1 MRPSL
6 PFLSL
11 PSFVSVVIFLCGM
24 KATAAFDRG
33 RRKRLLHA
41 AAWAAP
47 SLKLWLSRLASKG
60 RQCEERLGRGGACL
74 CDTFIYTP
82 ARVGFLGTDTPTC
95 LRADLYPLR

>member
-1 MRPSL
+1 
-6 PFLSL
+6 
-11 PSFVSVVIFLCGM
+11 M

-74 CDTFIYTP
+74 RDTFIYTP